1 MHIADPERRR
11 WIQEHM
17 EATAPTP
24 DSQRALNLLVEADIF
39 EQVIQKRYLGTK
51 RFSLEGVTA
60 LIPFLDEVLNGAAER
75 GAEKVVMAMS
85 HRGRL
90 NVMVNT
96 LGKSASAIFSKF
108 EDADPRSSLGSGD
121 VKYHVGATGT
131 FTTQSARSLD
141 CIWRPTPATWR
152 QLIPLLWVAR
162 TPSRCVTAQMDAI
175 VFCRSSSTE
184 MRRLPGRES
193 GRRP

>member
-1 MHIADPERRR
+1 MTTFAAGDICRRSSTPCNNILRAQPLEELKSERRNCR
-11 WIQEHM
+11 SGPRHLLRFRLVWSLCISPTQKVD
-17 EATAPTP
+17 AGFRSVWKLPAAAPDP
-24 DSQRALNLLVEADIF
+24 QRALDLLVEADIF

-96 LGKSASAIFSKF
+96 LGKSAVRHFF
-108 EDADPRSSLGSGD
+108 Q
-121 VKYHVGATGT
+121 V
-131 FTTQSARSLD
+131 
-141 CIWRPTPATWR
+141 
-152 QLIPLLWVAR
+152 
-162 TPSRCVTAQMDAI
+162 
-175 VFCRSSSTE
+175 
-184 MRRLPGRES
+184 
-193 GRRP
+193 